1 MDRCAATIS
10 RGAGGGGRQTA
21 HAPWAVEDIPDQT
34 GRVAVITGA
43 NTGVGFATAAELA
56 DHGADVVLAVRNA
69 ENGQRAAAAIRQR
82 TPDAAVWVQVLDLAS
97 LESIDCAAAELG
109 SAFDRIDLLINNA
122 GVLGGPRSTTTDGFE
137 MDLGTNHL
145 GHFALTGLLM
155 GHLLATPESR
165 VVTLSSAAHR
175 LSADIDFDDLQSQR
189 KYNANGAYARS
200 KLANLLFTY
209 ELQRRLAAGNT
220 SMSALAAHP
229 GGTRSGLSRH
239 SSLPARLFNGML
251 QDPAMGAL
259 PTLRAATDPM
269 AVGGQYYG
277 PRGLFEAFGRPKVVQ
292 SSPRSHDRALQRELW
307 TVSEE
312 LTGVTYPPLPAKV
325 SKGEQSPLHVT
336 GVARVTSRRSSS
348 TPQEHP

>member
-1 MDRCAATIS
+1 
-10 RGAGGGGRQTA
+10 
-21 HAPWAVEDIPDQT
+21 
-34 GRVAVITGA
+34 
-43 NTGVGFATAAELA
+43 
-56 DHGADVVLAVRNA
+56 
-69 ENGQRAAAAIRQR
+69 
-82 TPDAAVWVQVLDLAS
+82 
-97 LESIDCAAAELG
+97 
-109 SAFDRIDLLINNA
+109 
-122 GVLGGPRSTTTDGFE
+122 
-137 MDLGTNHL
+137 
-145 GHFALTGLLM
+145 M
-155 GHLLATPESR
+155 GHLLAAPESR

-189 KYNANGAYARS
+189 KYDANGAYARS

-209 ELQRRLAAGNT
+209 ELQRRLAAGDT
-220 SMSALAAHP
+220 SVSALAAHP

-269 AVGGQYYG
+269 AIGGQYYG
-277 PRGLFEAFGRPKVVQ
+277 PRGLFEAYGHPKVVQ
-292 SSPRSHDRALQRELW
+292 SSSRSHDRALQRRLW

-336 GVARVTSRRSSS
+336 GLARVTSRRSSS
-348 TPQEHP
+348 LPQEHP